1 MNTFQ
6 KLRMLKINNRNYF
19 FIALVISLTFLL
31 IFTLLSHF
39 GLIQSEDSAYLIGEA
54 SRWCE
59 RVSGGIF
66 REPVNTLSNLGFM
79 FVGLYIFWIISNEHH
94 DSKNLFKGITPI
106 SILYAS
112 VVIYLGPGSMLM
124 HGTNTEWGAWADN
137 LSMIMYIIL
146 PWLFNIYA
154 MSKWSINQFLYTYI
168 SIVVIYSIWR
178 WFTDFELGINF
189 NLFGVSIGLWVI
201 SEVLYRYWSPV
212 FRLISGFVGFL
223 VLLLFGTMPNEV
235 FTNFNEYWWVILF
248 WLPAI
253 LSKEKPKYSRTYKW
267 FILGMISYL
276 SAFAIWL
283 TGVPDHAS
291 CSPDSVIQ
299 AHGIWHLLT
308 ALATYFFF
316 LHYRSE
322 KTV

>member
-1 MNTFQ
+1 MTS
-6 KLRMLKINNRNYF
+6 KLYSFYL
-19 FIALVISLTFLL
+19 ALIISISFLL
-31 IFTLLSHF
+31 VFFTLSAF
-39 GLIQSEDSAYLIGEA
+39 NLIQSSETANLIGEA

-59 RVSGGIF
+59 RVSGGLF

-79 FVGLYIFWIISNEHH
+79 VVGLYLFWILCN
-94 DSKNLFKGITPI
+94 DNQNSKNPFIGINSI

-146 PWLFNIYA
+146 PWLFNIYS
-154 MSKWSINQFLYTYI
+154 MSKWSVNQFLKTYI
-168 SIVVIYSIWR
+168 SIVIIYSVWR

-201 SEVLYRYWSPV
+201 SEVLYRYWSPI

-223 VLLLFGTMPNEV
+223 VLMLFGTMPNEV
-235 FTNFNEYWWVILF
+235 FENFNEYWWVILF
-248 WLPAI
+248 WLPGI
-253 LSKEKPKYSRTYKW
+253 LSNQQPKYSRTYKW
-267 FILGMISYL
+267 FFLGMISYL

-283 TGVPDHAS
+283 TGVPDHTS
-291 CSPDSVIQ
+291 CLPDSIIQ

-316 LHYRSE
+316 LHYRSI
-322 KTV
+322 KTI

>member
-19 FIALVISLTFLL
+19 FIALIISITFLL

-154 MSKWSINQFLYTYI
+154 MSKWSINQFLNTYI

>member
-1 MNTFQ
+1 MNKFY
-6 KLRMLKINNRNYF
+6 YF
-19 FIALVISLTFLL
+19 NLALFISISFLL
-31 IFTLLSHF
+31 IFTLLSALN
-39 GLIQSEDSAYLIGEA
+39 LIQSNEAAYLIGEA

-59 RVSGGIF
+59 RVSGGLF
-66 REPVNTLSNLGFM
+66 REPINTLSNLGFM
-79 FVGLYIFWIISNEHH
+79 LVGLYMFWVLSNDENN
-94 DSKNLFKGITPI
+94 SSNPFIGINKI

-146 PWLFNIYA
+146 PWLFNIYS
-154 MSKWSINQFLYTYI
+154 MSKWSMSQFLNTYI

-201 SEVLYRYWSPV
+201 SETLYRYWSPV

-223 VLLLFGTMPNEV
+223 VLILFGTMPNEV
-235 FTNFNEYWWVILF
+235 IENFNEFWWVILF

-253 LSKEKPKYSRTYKW
+253 LSNQQPKYSRTYKW
-267 FILGMISYL
+267 FFFGMVSYL

-291 CSPDSVIQ
+291 CSPDSIIQ

-308 ALATYFFF
+308 ALSTYFFF
-316 LHYRSE
+316 IHFRSI
-322 KTV
+322 KTI

>member
-1 MNTFQ
+1 
-6 KLRMLKINNRNYF
+6 MLKINNRNYF
-19 FIALVISLTFLL
+19 FIALIISLTFLL

-223 VLLLFGTMPNEV
+223 VLMLFGTMPNEV